1 MEGIPIGLLS
11 GWAFGSTIAMTVVMM
26 VAKGTWVPG
35 STHLAMTEDR
45 NYWRAE
51 AQRQQTMREE
61 SATALK
67 DLTEALRDHIKGQGQ
82 A

>member
-1 MEGIPIGLLS
+1 
-11 GWAFGSTIAMTVVMM
+11 
-26 VAKGTWVPG
+26 
-35 STHLAMTEDR
+35 
-45 NYWRAE
+45 
-51 AQRQQTMREE
+51 MREE